1 VFISSFDGGEVFRS
15 GITFTRGRGKIF
27 YFAPGHEMYPI
38 YFDPTIR
45 RVINNAVAWAAPAP
59 APRHPLVGPDVRDKP
74 VDWFATR

>member
-1 VFISSFDGGEVFRS
+1 
-15 GITFTRGRGKIF
+15 
-27 YFAPGHEMYPI
+27 MYPI